1 MINNQK
7 QTQNSPD
14 DRLQAIPKEQAGS
27 NYSLQN
33 EDDLDVSQDNEKDR
47 LDSAALVPDAKA
59 AAGMKKGN
67 RQAV

>member
-7 QTQNSPD
+7 QTQSSPD

-33 EDDLDVSQDNEKDR
+33 EDDLDVSQDNEKSR
-47 LDSAALVPDAKA
+47 LDSAAMVPDA
-59 AAGMKKGN
+59 
-67 RQAV
+67 